1 MKLRWIVTPLLL
13 LAGLTLVWAAGKA
26 GDEALGTLS
35 YDDFQPDS
43 LCAECHV
50 DITRQHHQALMSQSF
65 THHWDEI
72 EYFELALP
80 HAIKEEKVAGVKA
93 GCNGCHAPLA
103 FLAGD
108 IPPKRPA
115 EGTRANEGVSCDV
128 CHSITGFEGDVPFNF
143 NYIVEPGEAKQGT
156 RAGVETPG
164 HEIAVN
170 EFLGTAEFC
179 GTCHNEKDPFDQWV
193 KATHLEW
200 KDSPQAA
207 AGIVCQD
214 CHMPTGAGN
223 SAPDTGGA
231 DHPDVR
237 QHLFHGAHDD
247 GKLSGAVE
255 VRIHGRELEA
265 KPGAT
270 VTLAATVVNAKAGH
284 MIPSGSAE
292 ERVVW
297 LHVEATDANGRKFH
311 LPVDA
316 KDFEGE
322 DFTIASADA
331 LAYQD
336 IGDIKGI
343 RRFPGPQAGWVGSR
357 RGPDLPPPLPRPGGS
372 DDDRPVEHRELRPG
386 LPAGAAFGSQRD
398 LHLEAAGRHRAGQ
411 GHGHRDRLVLA
422 GRVVGRRLP
431 EDPGRGDRA
440 GDDVAAR
447 HQLRGAGELRPPARP
462 GSGAMGLW
470 GSGAMGLWGSGLHA
484 VAAAGR

>member
-1 MKLRWIVTPLLL
+1 MKLRWLAIPLILLGAIAVT
-13 LAGLTLVWAAGKA
+13 WAAGKA
-26 GDEALGTLS
+26 GDAALGTLT
-35 YDDFQPDS
+35 YDDFQPDT
-43 LCAECHV
+43 LCAECHL
-50 DITRQHHQALMSQSF
+50 DLARQHQQALMSQSF
-65 THHWDEI
+65 THRWDEI

-80 HAIKEEKVAGVKA
+80 HSLKEEKVAGVKA

-115 EGTRANEGVSCDV
+115 EGTRANEGVSCDL

-143 NYIVEPGEAKQGT
+143 NFIAEPGEAKQGT
-156 RAGVETPG
+156 RDGVESPG
-164 HEIAVN
+164 HEIAVSP
-170 EFLGTAEFC
+170 FLGTAEFC
-179 GTCHNEKDPFDQWV
+179 GTCHNEKDPWGQWV

-200 KDSPQAA
+200 KDSPQGK

-214 CHMPTGAGN
+214 CHMPPAAGN

-237 QHLFHGAHDD
+237 QHLFHGAHDV

-255 VRIHGRELEA
+255 VRIHARAAAA

-270 VTLAATVVNAKAGH
+270 VVLAATVVNAKAGH

-297 LHVEATDANGRKFH
+297 LHVEATDSSGRTFH

-316 KDFEGE
+316 KGFDGE
-322 DFTIASADA
+322 DFTIASAEA

-343 RRFPGPQAGWVGSR
+343 EGFKGLKRDGSVPAGDRVYRLPYLDPQGRMTIAQWNTASF
-357 RGPDLPPPLPRPGGS
+357 GPDYRLAPLQAVNETFTWKLPEGIAPGT
-372 DDDRPVEHRELRPG
+372 VTV
-386 LPAGAAFGSQRD
+386 
-398 LHLEAAGRHRAGQ
+398 RAT
-411 GHGHRDRLVLA
+411 VWYS
-422 GRVVGRRLP
+422 RVVSS
-431 EDPGRGDRA
+431 
-440 GDDVAAR
+440 VADY
-447 HQLRGAGELRPPARP
+447 LEVPAEEIEP
-462 GSGAMGLW
+462 VKMSE
-470 GSGAMGLWGSGLHA
+470 HA
-484 VAAAGR
+484 TVFTVTKG